1 MESIYIHLEHC
12 YGIPLF
18 DEIFHFDERRKA
30 HLIYA
35 PNGTMKSS
43 FAHTLSDIC
52 VDPPVES
59 RDRYFPNLPY
69 KRIVKHASATGA
81 NLAKE
86 EILVVE
92 PFKDDYESSRMNV
105 LLADRALKSRY
116 DRVQHEI
123 DEALSRLLT
132 ALYNLSGK
140 RPADTP
146 FMKDFSISESE
157 LLGTLSAVYDE
168 YKGKVIPEY
177 PDIKYSTLFTDDA
190 VKVLADP
197 KIVRSIDSYFEQY
210 LALIT
215 KSDVFEVYF
224 DHNNAETTLESLSKN
239 GFFKA
244 SHKVQLRGS
253 ELGLG
258 EKEYTEAID
267 KEKKRIID
275 VQLAD
280 EFQKLDDALNAKN
293 GTRNLRAYLASHK
306 TLIPEL
312 HELGELKKRIWIYYL
327 FQNEPLFTEAVLCFR
342 RNEKELKEII
352 TAAKTQTTQWQ
363 MIVEEF
369 NNRFINMPFSLEV
382 ENKEDVILKELKP
395 TLTFRFRCGNDSVP
409 ARREQLQ
416 KTLSEGEKKALYL
429 LNVLFEVR
437 ARANLP
443 GQTLIIFDDIADSF
457 DYKNKY
463 AIIEYLIE
471 IIRND
476 HFLPIIM
483 THNFDFYRTLAS
495 RAGLRESSHFII
507 SNSTRVV
514 IQNGRFFEDVFCSW
528 HDDAYTNAAVFI
540 SSIAFIRNLTQYQYG
555 KSDPTY
561 KFLTSLL
568 HYYDKSVDDITAT
581 GTILMSELF
590 LEIAAKWNLDPVKF
604 SFSPSI
610 SVFDFIIDTA
620 DQLAG
625 SFPDPIML
633 ENKVMFSIAIRLFT
647 ERFMIR
653 KINDPTKTDISK
665 RNRTR
670 QLYDLCSFDTTKP
683 NEKEEKRLIDRV
695 LIMTSEN
702 IHINSF
708 MYEPLIDMSLDELVH
723 LYNEVTRKL
732 V

>member
-12 YGIPLF
+12 YGIPSLELTF
-18 DEIFHFDERRKA
+18 CFDERKKA

-43 FAHTLSDIC
+43 FAHTLNDIC
-52 VDPPVES
+52 ADS
-59 RDRYFPNLPY
+59 QTDSKDRYFPNLPY

-81 NLAKE
+81 DFTKE

-105 LLADRALKSRY
+105 LLADRTLKSRY

-132 ALYNLSGK
+132 ALYDLSGK
-140 RPADTP
+140 RPASIP
-146 FMKDFSISESE
+146 FIKDFSIKEDE
-157 LLGTLSAVYDE
+157 LLSTLCAIYDE
-168 YKGKVIPEY
+168 YKGKSIPEY
-177 PDIKYSTLFTDDA
+177 PDIKYSSLFTDDA

-224 DHNNAETTLESLSKN
+224 DHNNAETTLETLSKN

-258 EKEYTEAID
+258 EKEYTEAIK

-275 VQLAD
+275 EELAD

-306 TLIPEL
+306 TIIPEL
-312 HELGELKKRIWIYYL
+312 HELGELKKRIWTYYL

-342 RNEKELKEII
+342 RNEEELREIVNI
-352 TAAKTQTTQWQ
+352 AKTQTTQWQ
-363 MIVEEF
+363 TIVEEF
-369 NNRFINMPFSLEV
+369 NNRFINMPFTLEI

-395 TLTFRFRCGNDSVP
+395 TLVFHFRRGNDSVP
-409 ARREQLQ
+409 AKKEQLLE
-416 KTLSEGEKKALYL
+416 TLSEGEKKALYL
-429 LNVLFEVR
+429 LNILFEIR
-437 ARANLP
+437 AQESLP
-443 GQTLIIFDDIADSF
+443 KQTLLVFDDIADSF

-471 IIRND
+471 IIRSK
-476 HFLPIIM
+476 HFLPIIL

-495 RAGLRESSHFII
+495 RAGLHESSHFIV
-507 SNSTRVV
+507 STSTRIV
-514 IQNGRFFEDVFCSW
+514 IHDGRFFEDVFCSW
-528 HDDAYTNAAVFI
+528 HKDVYTNAAVFI
-540 SSIAFIRNLTQYQYG
+540 SSIAFIRNLVQYQDG
-555 KSDPTY
+555 KSDPVY
-561 KFLTSLL
+561 MFLTSLL
-568 HYYDKSVDDITAT
+568 HYYEKSADGLTAT
-581 GTILMSELF
+581 GKILMSDLFIEL
-590 LEIAAKWNLDPVKF
+590 APKWNLDPDKF
-604 SFSPSI
+604 SFNPCI
-610 SVFDFIIDTA
+610 SAFDFIIDTA
-620 DQLAG
+620 NKLARA
-625 SFPDPIML
+625 FPDPILL
-633 ENKVMFSIAIRLFT
+633 ENKVMFSIAIRLIT
-647 ERFMIR
+647 EKFMVQ
-653 KINDPTKTDISK
+653 KISDSTKTDVTK

-683 NEKEEKRLIDRV
+683 KEKEERRIIDRV

-708 MYEPLIDMSLDELVH
+708 MYEPLIDMSLDELIN